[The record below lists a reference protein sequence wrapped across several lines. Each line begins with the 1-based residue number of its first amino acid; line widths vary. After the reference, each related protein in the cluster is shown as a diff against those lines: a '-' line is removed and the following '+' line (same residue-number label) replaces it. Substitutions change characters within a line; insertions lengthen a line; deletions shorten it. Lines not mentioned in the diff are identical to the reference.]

1 MRVLKLAAGLSAGV
15 FATAVGLGA
24 QAAELLGQPTP
35 GAIDM
40 QPGASSLRHQQMFF
54 HDGIL
59 LPITT
64 AITLFVLGLLI
75 YCMVRFNKRANP
87 TPARWSHNT
96 MVEVVWTVVPVLI
109 LMFIAIFSFKL
120 LYAFHELPKADVTV
134 KVTGSQWY
142 WTYEYPDLKV
152 GEYTSIMLPEDEAK
166 KQGVPYRLAATEP
179 LVAPVNA
186 NVRVEVT
193 AADVIHAFAM
203 PAFGIKIDAIPGR
216 MNQTWFK
223 AERVGTYYGQCSE
236 LCGVDHAFMPIMI
249 KVVTQPEFDAWV
261 ASKGGAVPGAPTP
274 AAAPAAEPAAAPA
287 PTKTSAVRPASKAA
301 PARLQLAAY

>member
-40 QPGASSLRHQQMFF
+40 QPGASPLRHQQMFF
-54 HDGIL
+54 HNDIL
-59 LPITT
+59 LPIIT

-87 TPARWSHNT
+87 TPASWSHNT
-96 MVEVVWTVVPVLI
+96 VVEVVWTVVPVLI

-120 LYAFHELPKADVTV
+120 LYAFHELPRADVTV
-134 KVTGSQWY
+134 KVTGNQWY

-152 GEYTSIMLPEDEAK
+152 PEYTSMLLPEDQAK
-166 KQGVPYRLAATEP
+166 AQGVPYRLAATEP

-186 NVRVEVT
+186 YVRVEVT
-193 AADVIHAFAM
+193 GADVIHSFAM
-203 PAFGIKIDAIPGR
+203 PAFGIKIDGIPGR

-261 ASKGGAVPGAPTP
+261 ASKGGQ
-274 AAAPAAEPAAAPA
+274 APAAKTAAAPAAAPA
-287 PTKTSAVRPASKAA
+287 PIKISAVRPASMAA